1 MISYHK
7 AGSKDIPGVLN
18 LQERNLAANLSESEM
33 KQGFVTTPFT
43 VSQIESIIRQ
53 NGLFIAKDQSEVI
66 AYIFA
71 GSWEYFAQWE
81 IFNYMVS
88 RFPELSFINQ
98 KITIENTFQY
108 GPVCIDINYR
118 SRGIFNELFEC
129 MRLEFVKKYPISITF
144 INQLNAISTAAHTR
158 KIGWKI
164 IDEFEFNNN
173 QYYGLAID
181 MNFSVLN
188 RN

>member
-1 MISYHK
+1 MITYHH
-7 AGSKDIPGVLN
+7 GTDNDIEGVLN
-18 LQERNLAANLSESEM
+18 LQSKNLAANLNSEQM
-33 KQGFVTTPFT
+33 KKGFVTTPFT
-43 VSQIESIIRQ
+43 EAQIEDIIHE
-53 NGLFIAKDQSEVI
+53 NGLFIAKDKSEII

-71 GSWEYFAQWE
+71 GSWNYFSQWE

-88 RFPELSFINQ
+88 RFPNLSFNGIDIGIQNS
-98 KITIENTFQY
+98 FQY

-118 SRGIFNELFEC
+118 GKGIFNELFEC
-129 MRLEFVKKYPISITF
+129 MRLEFVKKYPLSLTF
-144 INQLNAISTAAHTR
+144 INQVNAISTGAHIR

-181 MNFSVLN
+181 MHHSVKI
-188 RN
+188 